1 MRILLVED
9 DAMLGETLQSAL
21 EPQGYTVDWLKDG
34 QQALHAISEQHFD
47 LVILDL
53 GLPRLDGM
61 SVLKAVRAKGINTP
75 ILILTARDTLQDKVN
90 GLDAGADDYLLK
102 PFDLDE
108 LNARLRALTRRSH
121 GRADTRISY
130 GDLIL
135 DPQSQQA
142 FFKKQEIILHRRE
155 FMLLHQLLEN
165 IGKVITR
172 QQLEQSLY
180 GWGEDIES
188 NALEVHIHHLRKKL
202 YPELIKTIRGVGYI
216 IQELAP

>member
-9 DAMLGETLQSAL
+9 DIMLGETLQSAL
-21 EPQGYTVDWLKDG
+21 EPQGYTVDWLRDG

-61 SVLKAVRAKGINTP
+61 SVLQAVRNKGISTP
-75 ILILTARDTLQDKVN
+75 ILILTARDTIDDRVK

-102 PFDLDE
+102 PFDLAE

-121 GRADTRISY
+121 GRANTQIIY
-130 GDLIL
+130 GQLAL
-135 DPQSQQA
+135 NPQSQQVNYQQ
-142 FFKKQEIILHRRE
+142 KDVTLHRRE

-165 IGKVITR
+165 VGKVVTR

-202 YPELIKTIRGVGYI
+202 YPELIKTVRGVGYI
-216 IQELAP
+216 IQEPAP

>member
-21 EPQGYTVDWLKDG
+21 EPQGYTVDWLTDG
-34 QQALHAISEQHFD
+34 QQALHAISDQHFD

-61 SVLKAVRAKGINTP
+61 TVLQSVRNKGIQTP
-75 ILILTARDTLQDKVN
+75 VLILTARDTIADRVK
-90 GLDAGADDYLLK
+90 GLDTGADDYLLK
-102 PFDLDE
+102 PFDLAE
-108 LNARLRALTRRSH
+108 LNARLRALTRRAH
-121 GRADTRISY
+121 GRANSQIVY
-130 GDLIL
+130 GSLSL
-135 DPQSQQA
+135 DPQSQQV
-142 FFKKQEIILHRRE
+142 FYQQQEVSLHRRE
-155 FMLLHQLLEN
+155 FMVLHQLLEHV
-165 IGKVITR
+165 GKVVTR

-216 IQELAP
+216 IQEQQP